1 MSLENGNGM
10 GYNMNVMPAGYGNG
24 GFGGGFGDNDMLAI
38 LILFGLFGGGFGGF
52 GGGFG
57 GYGMG
62 YDFPWILAGQNNTN
76 NQVADGFRDQM
87 LNTGINGIQT
97 AVTSGFGDVQ
107 TALCGGFAGV
117 NNNICQTGNAITGAI
132 RDGFYGAETA
142 ANARQMA
149 NMQQAY
155 NLSNQFSE
163 CCCEN
168 RLAVANLGTQISTE
182 AANTRAANQ
191 AGTQSIL
198 DKLCQME
205 MDTMR
210 QNYENQ
216 IRDLQNQ
223 LTDVRAQV
231 TAANNAASQTA
242 QTARILAD
250 NAAQTVALEQYLN
263 PTPIPAY
270 PVQRPCCNT
279 YA

>member
-1 MSLENGNGM
+1 MSLENGSGM

-24 GFGGGFGDNDMLAI
+24 GGFGGFGDNDMLAI

-57 GYGMG
+57 GGWGMG

-87 LNTGINGIQT
+87 LNTGINGIQQ

-149 NMQQAY
+149 NMQQLFGLQTQTGDVKYTIASEACATRNADTQNTQAVLNAINGGIQELKDQIY
-155 NLSNQFSE
+155 SDKLEAKNDLIAQLRQENLYARGQASQIAQNDRITDMVY
-163 CCCEN
+163 N
-168 RLAVANLGTQISTE
+168 RLSQCPVGTIPVFG
-182 AANTRAANQ
+182 NQ
-191 AGTQSIL
+191 AIWSCTQ
-198 DKLCQME
+198 
-205 MDTMR
+205 
-210 QNYENQ
+210 N
-216 IRDLQNQ
+216 
-223 LTDVRAQV
+223 VG
-231 TAANNAASQTA
+231 NNG
-242 QTARILAD
+242 
-250 NAAQTVALEQYLN
+250 
-263 PTPIPAY
+263 
-270 PVQRPCCNT
+270 CGCNGNFN
-279 YA
+279 